1 MIVGFT
7 SGAGVLIAASQL
19 KNFLGLE
26 MPGGLPL
33 HGILLH
39 VWRHLGD
46 VDPDSAAVG
55 AVTLAAGI
63 AFKHHWPRF
72 PYMIAALI
80 AGSLF
85 AALIEFFT
93 YAGFLHAGAGR
104 SGPRRLLARGTGVS
118 PHAGRGRQQP
128 RPASC

>member
-1 MIVGFT
+1 
-7 SGAGVLIAASQL
+7 
-19 KNFLGLE
+19 

-33 HGILLH
+33 HRILLH

-46 VDPDSAAVG
+46 VDPDSVAVG

-63 AFKHHWPRF
+63 AFKHYWPRF

-104 SGPRRLLARGTGVS
+104 PGPRRRPARGTGVS

-128 RPASC
+128 RSASC